1 MKKVL
6 NRIGNILIWLV
17 VAVTVC
23 IVIFTVLSV
32 STFDRS
38 DREIFGYSAFIVMS
52 DSMSRTDF
60 DVGDVVLVKNVDP
73 STLKEGDIIA
83 FTSVDRDNYGE
94 TVTHKIRQLT
104 TDADGNPGF
113 ITYGTTTDTDDSA
126 VVTYDYILGKYQWHI
141 PKIGSFFHFLKTT
154 PGYIMF
160 ILVPFALLILFQVL
174 NCVKA
179 IREYR
184 AEQLD
189 GIQAERA
196 KLEEERRQ
204 TEKLVLKLEALQAQ
218 MGGAELTEELE
229 E

>member
-60 DVGDVVLVKNVDP
+60 DAGDVVLVKNVDP

-94 TVTHKIRQLT
+94 TVTHKIRHLT

>member
-60 DVGDVVLVKNVDP
+60 DAGDVVLVKNVDP

-218 MGGAELTEELE
+218 MGGAGLTEELE

>member
-60 DVGDVVLVKNVDP
+60 DAGDVVLVKNVDP